1 MNKKN
6 IVLFFVLL
14 LLSSI
19 SKAQF
24 YRNCDST
31 VTIVQIDTVYGVAF
45 AADRSVTC
53 YRIDTTIIV
62 SFEKHGYR
70 NKPKSKYYTL
80 DYHEEVRFVSGRGL
94 FIKAETIE

>member
-24 YRNCDST
+24 YKNCDSI
-31 VTIVQIDTVYGVAF
+31 VTIALIDTVYGVVF

-53 YRIDTTIIV
+53 YRIDTIF
-62 SFEKHGYR
+62 FERHGYR